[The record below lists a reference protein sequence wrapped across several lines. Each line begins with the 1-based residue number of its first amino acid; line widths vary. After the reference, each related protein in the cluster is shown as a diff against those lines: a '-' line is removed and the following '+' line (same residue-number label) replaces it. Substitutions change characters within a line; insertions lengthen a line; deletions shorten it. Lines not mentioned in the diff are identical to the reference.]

1 MITEKNLHELT
12 NDKPEVVRAYHEAVN
27 AVTDYQNELSAI
39 RHRPSRNVA
48 RLRKKQF
55 AATTKLVRFAQRVV
69 FNGRRLSEE
78 DRVLVR
84 HWVAGALTNC

>member
-1 MITEKNLHELT
+1 MITEKDLQELT

-27 AVTDYQNELSAI
+27 AVMDYLSAI
-39 RHRPSRNVA
+39 RPRLSRNVA

-78 DRVLVR
+78 DKVLVR
-84 HWVAGALTNC
+84 RWAAGALT